1 MLRRDFLKQS
11 VIALAM
17 IHSPLAFKVYGQA
30 CLLDPITTLDSHIK
44 DRIMKNRFHD
54 DVYSDDVFLDRDLL
68 PILKTSL
75 NRLKRVQSI
84 VGYGNFS
91 LLGFDDAIKISK
103 SYTRV
108 GCFTKMELDFLDEL
122 FFSEAS
128 AIGFMGKK
136 PVKNLTQKIDR
147 KKVKKIHRTGNY
159 LFRGKSME
167 LYNRIKTQVGEDLVM
182 TSGIRSV
189 IKQFYLYLNKLNQCQ
204 GNLSRASRSVAPP
217 GYSYHGI
224 GDFDVGKK
232 GYGIHNFTERFTET
246 DIYKKLTHLGYIKFR
261 YDFDNA
267 LGVRFEPWH
276 IEVS

>member
-1 MLRRDFLKQS
+1 MHRRAFLKRS
-11 VIALAM
+11 AIALAM
-17 IHSPLAFKVYGQA
+17 IHSPLAVKAYAQA
-30 CLLDPITTLDSHIK
+30 FLTDPIARLDTHIK

-54 DVYSDDVFLDRDLL
+54 AVYSDDVFLDRDRL
-68 PILKTSL
+68 PILKSCL

-103 SYTRV
+103 SYTKV
-108 GCFTKMELDFLDEL
+108 GCFTKPELDFLDGL

-128 AIGFMGKK
+128 TIGFMGKK

-147 KKVKKIHRTGNY
+147 KKVSKIPRTGNY
-159 LFRGKSME
+159 LFQGKSIQ

-246 DIYKKLTHLGYIKFR
+246 NIYKKLTYLGYIKFR
-261 YDFDNA
+261 YDLDNA